1 MNQRSGLYGANQYRS
16 PGGVSR
22 VGSAGLLDQRGSNAT
37 RDVRHGLLAAMV
49 GGVLLSSLQ
58 AQELSRL
65 ELLARIDA
73 VVEQAMADGPL
84 AGVSIGVRHGGETIV
99 AKGYGYADLENDV
112 RATEHT
118 VYRIGSITKQFT
130 ATAIMMLVE
139 DGKLSL
145 DDELTTFLPDYPA
158 NDNTVTVRHL
168 LNHTSGI
175 KSYTGLG
182 CMWQEKMTL
191 ALSHEELIALFADEP
206 FDFPPGEQYR
216 YNNSGYYLLGVIIEK
231 VTDQSYAEVLRERVW
246 DPLAMLESH
255 YLYNAPIVRHRAEGY
270 KVEAGA
276 LLNDD
281 PLSMLQPFS
290 AGALG
295 SSVHDMLTWLQ
306 AFHERRVVSDD
317 SYRQMTTP
325 GTLNNGEALGY
336 GFGLAVG
343 DFEDHPVISH
353 GGGINGFTTHSSY
366 YPDDDIAIVVL
377 CNTPTNT
384 GRVERRIAR
393 LMPRHS
399 RDGGAGSRARRG
411 GDGRLRGGIPARTA
425 GPPRLP
431 GRRPAHESGD
441 RATCLPSPRTGRS
454 RVRADV
460 RRRGPP
466 HLRGGGWPGRAR
478 YPPARGRRDPGRADR
493 PVTGRSSHHSM
504 LTADGIKTRARELE
518 FDLCGVAPAAG
529 FRELRVLREWLDRG
543 YAGEMGYMARTADR
557 RADVRAVMPSARSV
571 VVLGT
576 LYNTDRPYSTEIDDP
591 GEALISRYAWGD
603 DYHDV
608 LGARTEALRDWMR
621 GQHPGPLETRVYV
634 DTGPVQERVY
644 AQQAGLGWVGK
655 NTCLIHPERSG
666 RGCSCRR
673 SCAVCRST
681 RIRRASTSAGPARC
695 VSTPVRPAR
704 FPSRACSIRRGV
716 CRI

>member
-1 MNQRSGLYGANQYRS
+1 MNQRSGLYGANQDRS
-16 PGGVSR
+16 PGGASR

-118 VYRIGSITKQFT
+118 VYRIVSITKQFT

-182 CMWQEKMTL
+182 RMWQEKMTL

-325 GTLNNGEALGY
+325 WTLNNGEALGY

-393 LMPRHS
+393 LMLGIPETAVQDLELDAAAMDAYVGEYQLGPLVLRVYLDDAQLMS
-399 RDGGAGSRARRG
+399 QATGQPAFRLRAQG
-411 GDGRLRGGIPARTA
+411 DHVFVPTFDDEVHLTFEVADGRAARVILRQ
-425 GPPRLP
+425 
-431 GRRPAHESGD
+431 
-441 RATCLPSPRTGRS
+441 
-454 RVRADV
+454 
-460 RRRGPP
+460 
-466 HLRGGGWPGRAR
+466 GGGEIQGERI
-478 YPPARGRRDPGRADR
+478 DP
-493 PVTGRSSHHSM
+493 
-504 LTADGIKTRARELE
+504 
-518 FDLCGVAPAAG
+518 
-529 FRELRVLREWLDRG
+529 
-543 YAGEMGYMARTADR
+543 
-557 RADVRAVMPSARSV
+557 
-571 VVLGT
+571 
-576 LYNTDRPYSTEIDDP
+576 
-591 GEALISRYAWGD
+591 
-603 DYHDV
+603 
-608 LGARTEALRDWMR
+608 
-621 GQHPGPLETRVYV
+621 
-634 DTGPVQERVY
+634 
-644 AQQAGLGWVGK
+644 
-655 NTCLIHPERSG
+655 
-666 RGCSCRR
+666 
-673 SCAVCRST
+673 
-681 RIRRASTSAGPARC
+681 
-695 VSTPVRPAR
+695 
-704 FPSRACSIRRGV
+704 
-716 CRI
+716 